1 MIKLIVCTLI
11 LLSKQ
16 SFTSPISSKVTA
28 QLYLVAHEPVVSFR
42 LTFSQPV
49 QLPQFQILIN
59 NNNLGYT
66 ITTQSNFTDSYNFK
80 LLQQIHIFN
89 TYVQS
94 YSLIFNYPLNI
105 ANGRLS
111 VASFILEPIRAPIIL
126 QTQNWP
132 AYLLL
137 ICVYLVSLFGII
149 GLWLI

>member
-80 LLQQIHIFN
+80 LL
-89 TYVQS
+89 
-94 YSLIFNYPLNI
+94 
-105 ANGRLS
+105 
-111 VASFILEPIRAPIIL
+111 
-126 QTQNWP
+126 
-132 AYLLL
+132 
-137 ICVYLVSLFGII
+137 
-149 GLWLI
+149 